1 MALVAIVLGLSG
13 CAAPPATPVAADGPN
28 VLLISIDTLR
38 PDHLGCYGY
47 GPPTSPALDAF
58 RDDAVL
64 FTTAIAQAPSTLHS
78 HASILTSMLPHHHGA
93 GWGGKTRLDESAVT
107 VTEVLRDA
115 GYATAAFTGPG
126 QMDPIFGL
134 DQGFDLYEKVGG
146 QSFHLTSLRGLEW
159 IDEHSAREEERPFF
173 LFLHTYETHHPYS
186 PPADLLA
193 LFDGDYAGPLPPS
206 IDLDILRAINRGDLE
221 ISDAD
226 LDHIVATYDAEIR
239 SMDTALGDLLTAL
252 RERGL
257 YDDTLI
263 VFTSDHGEEFGEHG
277 VVGWHSH
284 TLYDE
289 LLRIPLLIKYPG
301 GKHAG
306 ATVEG
311 QVRSLDVAP
320 SILAAAAI
328 EPPDRFAGVDL
339 APLAAAGATT
349 TELAAVSRIDRVW
362 SRDLTSIRTERWKL
376 MPPPKTQ
383 RGQSKSLWLFDLEAD
398 PGEQWDTASSHL
410 AVKTELEEALAAAVA
425 SRKRL
430 QGEQVAPTKT
440 TLDDLRKLGYI
451 E

>member
-1 MALVAIVLGLSG
+1 M
-13 CAAPPATPVAADGPN
+13 AADGPN
-28 VLLISIDTLR
+28 ILLISIDTLR

-47 GPPTSPALDAF
+47 GPPTSPALDVF
-58 RDDAVL
+58 RSDAVL
-64 FTTAIAQAPSTLHS
+64 FATAIAQAPSTLHS

-93 GWGGKTRLDESAVT
+93 GWGGKTRLDESAVS
-107 VTEVLRDA
+107 VAEVLRDA

-134 DQGFDLYEKVGG
+134 DQGFDHYEKVGG
-146 QSFHLTSLRGLEW
+146 QSFRQTSRRGLEW
-159 IDEHSAREEERPFF
+159 IEQWSAGEEEKPFF

-186 PPADLLA
+186 PPPELLA
-193 LFDGDYAGPLPPS
+193 LFDGGYDGPLPPS
-206 IDLDILRAINRGDLE
+206 IDLDTLRAINRGDLE
-221 ISDAD
+221 IDDAD
-226 LDHIVATYDAEIR
+226 LAHIVAAYDAEIR
-239 SMDTALGDLLTAL
+239 SMDMALGDLLAAL

-289 LLRIPLLIKYPG
+289 LLRVPLLIKYPG
-301 GKHAG
+301 GRHAG

-311 QVRSLDVAP
+311 QVRSIDIAP
-320 SILAAAAI
+320 SILAVAAI
-328 EPPDRFAGVDL
+328 EPPGSFTGIDL
-339 APLAAAGATT
+339 EPLAESGAATT
-349 TELAAVSRIDRVW
+349 RLAAVSRIDRIW

-376 MPPPKTQ
+376 MPPPKTE
-383 RGQSKSLWLFDLEAD
+383 RGQSRSLWLFDLEAD
-398 PGEQWDTASSHL
+398 PGEHWDSASSHL
-410 AVKTELEEALAAAVA
+410 SVKTELEETLAAIVA
-425 SRKRL
+425 RSKRL
-430 QGEQVAPTKT
+430 PGEQVAPTKT